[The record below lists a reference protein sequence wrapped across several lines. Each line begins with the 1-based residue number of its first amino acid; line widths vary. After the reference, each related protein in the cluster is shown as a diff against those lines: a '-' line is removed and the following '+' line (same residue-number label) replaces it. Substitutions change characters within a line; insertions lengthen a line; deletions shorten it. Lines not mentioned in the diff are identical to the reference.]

1 MVVKLSKEGSFI
13 PSFFSVASS
22 SGVKVGLSKNEDL
35 PQVQADELNCLTVTW
50 RVVLSLML

>member
-22 SGVKVGLSKNEDL
+22 SGIKVGLSKNEDL